1 MFDIVERPVATRH
14 SKDDFKLH
22 AQMNQHLLKKYCK
35 QLGFMSTTSMIL
47 CATFP
52 CYLGLTTTAVA
63 QTAKSLSG
71 RYSMSAMFGSLSDH
85 LDGTG
90 IAGHLVVRGKQR
102 DIFDLR
108 LRYEYAVE
116 GVFVN
121 QRQRPDRERVFG
133 SNL

>member
-1 MFDIVERPVATRH
+1 
-14 SKDDFKLH
+14 
-22 AQMNQHLLKKYCK
+22 
-35 QLGFMSTTSMIL
+35 
-47 CATFP
+47 
-52 CYLGLTTTAVA
+52 
-63 QTAKSLSG
+63 
-71 RYSMSAMFGSLSDH
+71 MSAMFSSLSDH

-121 QRQRPDRERVFG
+121 QRQRPDSERVFR
-133 SNL
+133 SNLKFAVVILYQSVPQLPWVNAKVVSAKCALDDDLPNACGAEHQLRSGVAEKILSFR